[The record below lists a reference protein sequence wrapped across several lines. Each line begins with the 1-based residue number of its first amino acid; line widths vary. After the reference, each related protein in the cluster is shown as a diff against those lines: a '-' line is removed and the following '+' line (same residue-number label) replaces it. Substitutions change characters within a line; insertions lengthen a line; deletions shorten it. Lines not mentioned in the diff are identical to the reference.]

1 MRISDWSSDVCSSDL
16 NDAIRSRTDTGAGAR
31 GLYLAAVLEPRGLR
45 ESGRSAPSDPGHA
58 ARTGETHPHPTLPLK
73 GRAQEQRQGM
83 FNKILIANR
92 GAIACRVIRTAPR
105 PAITPVAGY
114 TEAHGRPESS

>member
-1 MRISDWSSDVCSSDL
+1 MSWAKSRGRARWRTTCG

-83 FNKILIANR
+83 FNKILIRSEEHKSALQ
-92 GAIACRVIRTAPR
+92 
-105 PAITPVAGY
+105 
-114 TEAHGRPESS
+114 SLM

>member
-45 ESGRSAPSDPGHA
+45 ASGRSAPSDPGPA
-58 ARTGETHPHPTLPLK
+58 ARTGETHPHPTLPFT
-73 GRAQEQRQGM
+73 GRAQAQRPGR
-83 FNKILIANR
+83 FTKILIANR
-92 GAIACRVIRTAPR
+92 AHTACRVIRTER
-105 PAITPVAGY
+105 RDRQSAG
-114 TEAHGRPESS
+114 AGNSK